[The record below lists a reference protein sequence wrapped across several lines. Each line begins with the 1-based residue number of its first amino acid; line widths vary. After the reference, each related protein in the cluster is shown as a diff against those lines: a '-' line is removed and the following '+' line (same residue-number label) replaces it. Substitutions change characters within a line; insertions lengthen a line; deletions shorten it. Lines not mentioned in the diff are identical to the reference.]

1 MRELSYKTS
10 IQSRVLVFEFCEYE
24 DDEIVRRHF
33 VSAATQ
39 AGSQYVLLYTD
50 SVSPRQGR
58 EFYVGN
64 STPTDGALEAF
75 AYGFLK
81 NILDNEND
89 N

>member
-1 MRELSYKTS
+1 MSELSYKAS
-10 IQSRVLVFEFCEYE
+10 IQSRELVFEFNEYE
-24 DDEIVRRHF
+24 GDEIVRRHR
-33 VSAATQ
+33 VSAVTQ
-39 AGSQYVLLYTD
+39 TGSHDVLLYTD
-50 SVSPRQGR
+50 SVSPRQGQ

-64 STPTDGALEAF
+64 SAPTDGALEAF